1 MNTKV
6 VITWQE
12 IYRRVSLLTDKSKKY
27 WGIPRGGQII
37 AGLTGNAVD
46 SIDECD
52 IIIDDIYESGN
63 TARAYEKHGK
73 EMVFLFDKRKEFRD
87 IWLVL
92 PWENENEEND
102 LENNFL
108 RILQFHNNDPEKA
121 KSYLLGRLNKTEDTI
136 WASVRLE
143 FEQFHRWSNAPEK
156 VAHLRNLHRH
166 KFHLQVDIQ
175 QFYDDRDVEYLMFAK
190 EVKQMGKQYEWN
202 ENTSCEMYSIF
213 LKRLISEKYPH
224 RKIKVSLYE
233 DGENGCVIE

>member
-1 MNTKV
+1 MNKKI

-12 IYRRVSLLTDKSKKY
+12 IYCRVSKLTNKSKKY
-27 WGIPRGGQII
+27 WGIPRGGQIV

-46 SIDECD
+46 SIEECD
-52 IIIDDIYESGN
+52 IIIDDIYETGK

-73 EMVFLFDKRKEFRD
+73 EMVFLFDKRKEYKD
-87 IWLVL
+87 IWLVM
-92 PWENENEEND
+92 PWEVENDGID

-108 RILQFHNNDPEKA
+108 RILQYHNNDPNKTRQ
-121 KSYLLGRLNKTEDTI
+121 YFLGRLDKNEDVI

-143 FEQFHRWSNAPEK
+143 FEQFHRWKDAPDT
-156 VAHLRNLHRH
+156 VGHLRNLHRH

-175 QFYDDRDVEYLMFAK
+175 QFSDDRDVEYLLFAQ
-190 EVKQMGKQYEWN
+190 EVKQMGKEYLWH

-213 LKRLISEKYPH
+213 LKGKLSEKYPG
-224 RKIKVSLYE
+224 RKLKVALYE